1 MPKPFASAAYC
12 LAYFTYADRYADIS
26 YILNILNMPKDN

>member
-26 YILNILNMPKDN
+26 YYFKYFKYAEG

>member
-26 YILNILNMPKDN
+26 YFKYFKYAEG